1 MPPSLSPPPPAASLA
16 SLIPIITISSS
27 SLSGRG
33 VGPRDVLRDLL
44 LSLGT
49 AYGTLLNRMAHREQ
63 RCAESCRRSGRL
75 EEAAACHGRAAELLT
90 KALSL
95 TVTPLARQSI
105 ILQHCF
111 HIRQQE
117 LLKFRS
123 KQFEKY
129 VKAMEN
135 HRVKMGS
142 AAGSSGGAL
151 GAASRELYSNYQHV
165 GKKAQ
170 ALSMEMT
177 KNTEKF
183 DSLLILLITDEDDA
197 RKEDVTETKPKKS
210 VQEKEGELGDMKET
224 LREAETIMVQTMEEA
239 GTVYSEKVTQNETAK
254 SEETSIG
261 IKKEKDVLVI
271 VEELRTLRDH
281 QADLIS
287 QLMTELSYM
296 EKENTLLKSQVREL
310 QSKCDQYENE
320 RRRMRAMADS
330 SCSPFV
336 FSPLSELSPDPPGVP
351 DLAPLEMPP
360 LDFME
365 NFEQES

>member
-1 MPPSLSPPPPAASLA
+1 MSHHRSYSCHKYGLAVVGMDNSP
-16 SLIPIITISSS
+16 
-27 SLSGRG
+27 
-33 VGPRDVLRDLL
+33 
-44 LSLGT
+44 
-49 AYGTLLNRMAHREQ
+49 LNQAHREQ
-63 RCAESCRRSGRL
+63 RRAESCQRGGRL
-75 EEAAACHGRAAELLT
+75 EEAAEYHGQAAKLLT
-90 KALSL
+90 KALAL

-105 ILQHCF
+105 TLQHGY

-117 LLKFRS
+117 LLRFRS
-123 KQFEKY
+123 KQLEKY

-135 HRVKMGS
+135 HRLKMGS
-142 AAGSSGGAL
+142 ASGNTG
-151 GAASRELYSNYQHV
+151 GGFVSGNREFASAYQHV
-165 GKKAQ
+165 GKKTQ
-170 ALSMEMT
+170 TLLVEMT

-183 DSLLILLITDEDDA
+183 DSLLSLLLPEENDTSGGGQ
-197 RKEDVTETKPKKS
+197 TESKCKQSP
-210 VQEKEGELGDMKET
+210 QEKEGELACDMKET
-224 LREAETIMVQTMEEA
+224 LNAREITVKTLDVR
-239 GTVYSEKVTQNETAK
+239 GTKCSEKVTQTETAK
-254 SEETSIG
+254 RGESSIG

-287 QLMTELSYM
+287 QLMTELSFR
-296 EKENTLLKSQVREL
+296 EKENTLLKNQVCEL
-310 QSKCDQYENE
+310 QTKCEQYESE

-365 NFEQES
+365 NFEQDS